1 MEISLLDATL
11 LRFKPSQLAAASLIL
26 ACKQLT
32 KKNAWNK
39 EVEHFTGYCESDLID
54 ATNEVKQFAQEINPK
69 FIQTLRYKFGK
80 NEFMQVSKYQFKF

>member
-11 LRFKPSQLAAASLIL
+11 LRFKPSQLAGASLIL
-26 ACKQLT
+26 ASRQLI

-39 EVEHFTGYCESDLID
+39 EVEHFTGYSEADLIE
-54 ATNEVKQFAQEINPK
+54 AINEVKQFAQEINPK

>member
-26 ACKQLT
+26 SARQLS

-39 EVEHFTGYCESDLID
+39 EVEHFTGYSEIGLAD
-54 ATNEVKQFAQEINPK
+54 AINEVK
-69 FIQTLRYKFGK
+69 
-80 NEFMQVSKYQFKF
+80 